1 MYYRYPDDVIE
12 KLHQVHYE
20 MIRDFHNACEKN
32 NINYFVTAGT
42 LLGAV
47 RHHGII
53 PWDDDVDLGML
64 REDYMKFLDI
74 FNEELSGKYDLFCP
88 DKENG
93 YYSFVTKISM
103 KNTKYLTDIAQ
114 NAGIHSMGIYIEI
127 FVFENVS
134 NNIEELKKQIK
145 DVNKIKNLYIS
156 YQVKKPVSYDPF
168 PVSAIKNTA
177 KRMLK
182 LYCMIKG
189 YTQKSINEMFLKAT
203 VNNSETGYVSHF
215 GDDTTIESTTKKED
229 ILPLVKVPFSDYE
242 VNVQKNYDEAL
253 KTMYGDYMVIPDE
266 KDRWNQAPLMITFP
280 DGQEVW
286 FK

>member
-1 MYYRYPDDVIE
+1 MYYRYQDETIE

-20 MIRDFHNACEKN
+20 MIRDFHNTCTKY

-64 REDYMKFLDI
+64 REDYVKFLDI
-74 FNEELSGKYDLFCP
+74 FDKELSDKYDLFCP
-88 DKENG
+88 DRENE

-114 NAGIHSMGIYIEI
+114 NAGINSMGIYIEI
-127 FVFENVS
+127 FVFENVT
-134 NNIEELKKQIK
+134 NNIDELKKQIK
-145 DVNKIKNLYIS
+145 KVNHIKNLYIS
-156 YQVKKPVSYDPF
+156 YKIKKPFSYDPF
-168 PVSAIKNTA
+168 PMNIIKNTA
-177 KRMLK
+177 KRIFRIYSLVR
-182 LYCMIKG
+182 G
-189 YTQKSINEMFLKAT
+189 YDQKRFNEMFLETTAT
-203 VNNSETGYVSHF
+203 PMETGWVSHF
-215 GDDTTIESTTKKED
+215 GDDTTIESITKKED
-229 ILPLVKVPFSDYE
+229 ILPMLKMPFLDYE
-242 VNVQKNYDEAL
+242 VNVQNNYKQAL
-253 KTMYGDYMVIPDE
+253 ELLYGDYMKIPDE

-280 DGQEVW
+280 DGEEVW